1 MWYNVIIKQS
11 MNQGDK
17 MFEYN
22 GEIYESE
29 TDAIEAL
36 MTDKPWLL
44 DDEMSDAIAFEI
56 AEL

>member
-1 MWYNVIIKQS
+1 
-11 MNQGDK
+11 

-36 MTDKPWLL
+36 MTDRPWLP

>member
-1 MWYNVIIKQS
+1 
-11 MNQGDK
+11 MNQRDK

-22 GEIYESE
+22 REIYESE

-56 AEL
+56 VEL